1 MPENKRAVI
10 FANGI
15 LSDPAAA
22 RAALSEG
29 DIVIAADGGA
39 RHCRL
44 LGIRPDYLIGDFD
57 SLEASEVEQFEADG
71 VCVLRHPARKDYTDL
86 ELAIRHAGSLGV
98 HEILV
103 LGALGKRWDQTLA
116 NLLLPAAEENAA
128 LQMRLL
134 DGGQEVLLLRG
145 GSQLTL
151 HGRPGDTVSLIPLG
165 GEALGITTQGLEY
178 PLKQETLHFGT
189 TRGVS
194 NTLLSNNATVQ
205 LEQGMLLCVIIHQG
219 DTPV

>member
-1 MPENKRAVI
+1 MPDKKRAVL
-10 FANGI
+10 FANGA

-22 RAALSEG
+22 RDALAPG
-29 DIVIAADGGA
+29 DVVIAADGGA

-57 SLEASEVEQFEADG
+57 SLEPSEVEQLEADG
-71 VCVLRHPARKDYTDL
+71 VSVLRHPARKDYTDL
-86 ELAIRHAGSLGV
+86 ELAIRHAGSLGIN
-98 HEILV
+98 EILV

-116 NLLLPAAEENAA
+116 NLLLPAAEEHAT

-134 DGGQEVLLLRG
+134 DGAQEVLLARG

-151 HGRPGDTVSLIPLG
+151 HGQPCDTVSLIPLG
-165 GEALGITTQGLEY
+165 GDAHGVTTQGLEY
-178 PLKQETLHFGT
+178 PLNQETLRFGT

-194 NTLLSNNATVQ
+194 NTLLGESASVE
-205 LEQGMLLCVIIHQG
+205 LEQGMLLCVLIHGG
-219 DTPV
+219 DTPE

>member
-1 MPENKRAVI
+1 L
-10 FANGI
+10 FANGV

-22 RAALSEG
+22 RAALAEG

-39 RHCRL
+39 RHCRA

-57 SLEASEVEQFEADG
+57 SLAAPEVEQFAAEGAR
-71 VCVLRHPARKDYTDL
+71 VLRHPAHKDFTDL
-86 ELAIRHAGSLGV
+86 ELAIRHAYSLGV
-98 HEILV
+98 DEILV

-116 NLLLPAAEENAA
+116 NLLLPAAGEYAN

-134 DGGQEVLLLRG
+134 DGAQEVLLARG
-145 GSQLTL
+145 GNRLTL

-165 GEALGITTQGLEY
+165 GEAHGITTAGLEY
-178 PLKQETLHFGT
+178 PLRRETLRFGT

-194 NTLLSNNATVQ
+194 NTLLNQNATVQ

-219 DTPV
+219 DTLE